1 MAPRRLPWR
10 GKCDQVVQGGLE
22 RYPSVHPRLLGT
34 QGTKQHMRRYL
45 VWRIYG
51 LPRQGGCRP
60 PGTHWTPG
68 LRHVGNHGRDALPP
82 APPNPTTPPSSP
94 GATFCLLE
102 EALESHVFAPFSHRS
117 HFFFLKRVWTHNFR
131 TTLAPEPPF
140 SLSGEALESHFRT
153 TLAPEPLFFK

>member
-1 MAPRRLPWR
+1 MERQVRPSCTGGSGTLPFCTSKTIGDPGYQAAHEEVSCLEDIWPSPARGVPAPRDPLDPGPPARGEPWSR
-10 GKCDQVVQGGLE
+10 
-22 RYPSVHPRLLGT
+22 
-34 QGTKQHMRRYL
+34 
-45 VWRIYG
+45 
-51 LPRQGGCRP
+51 RP
-60 PGTHWTPG
+60 P
-68 LRHVGNHGRDALPP
+68 PP

-117 HFFFLKRVWTHNFR
+117 HLFFLKRVWTHNFR